1 MIEISNYK
9 FDIPR
14 LEAQCKHLLF
24 KHGTETTT
32 QMSLK
37 HTGKSD
43 NAWFDGIGTLLSKK
57 DDFKILNEELKGT
70 YLEQVHDI
78 IAKDHEFTRMRI
90 MRLFGRS
97 CMSLHFDSE
106 NRIHI
111 PVTTNKNCLMIV
123 DNEVVFMPADGSAYL
138 VDTTK
143 IHTALNS
150 NLDFERIH
158 LLFDLL

>member
-1 MIEISNYK
+1 MIEISNYN

-14 LEAQCKHLLF
+14 LEAQCKNLLL
-24 KHGTETTT
+24 KHGTSTTT

-37 HTGKSD
+37 HTGKSKD
-43 NAWFDGIGTLLSKK
+43 AWFDGTGTLFSNKK
-57 DDFKILNEELKGT
+57 DFTILNEELKGT

-78 IAKDHEFTRMRI
+78 IAEDYDFSRMRI

-97 CMSLHFDSE
+97 CMSLHFDNE
-106 NRIHI
+106 KRIHI
-111 PVTTNKNCLMIV
+111 PVTTNENCLMIV

-150 NLDFERIH
+150 NSNFERIH